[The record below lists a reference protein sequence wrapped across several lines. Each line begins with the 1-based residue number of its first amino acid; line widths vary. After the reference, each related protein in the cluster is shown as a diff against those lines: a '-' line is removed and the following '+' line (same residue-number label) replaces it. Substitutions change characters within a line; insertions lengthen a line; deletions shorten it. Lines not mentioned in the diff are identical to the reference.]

1 MLNKIKL
8 YIGYWLIMLS
18 YYPYRKL
25 FARDLLTLKKT
36 FKVLSH
42 PELYDGAT
50 ISANQIQFMVTN
62 NVLRMQIEEYKRTM
76 YTNQTIQTIKY
87 TVHSTQYCRKG
98 CAQEA
103 NQAQLPTIGRS
114 ERGTCIVFSST

>member
-18 YYPYRKL
+18 FYPYRKV
-25 FARDLLTLKKT
+25 FAHDLLILKKT

-42 PELYDGAT
+42 PKLYDDVT

-62 NVLRMQIEEYKRTM
+62 NVLRMQIEEYKRI
-76 YTNQTIQTIKY
+76 NNK
-87 TVHSTQYCRKG
+87 
-98 CAQEA
+98 
-103 NQAQLPTIGRS
+103 
-114 ERGTCIVFSST
+114 

>member
-18 YYPYRKL
+18 FYRYRKV
-25 FARDLLTLKKT
+25 FVRDWFTLKKT

-50 ISANQIQFMVTN
+50 ISANQILFMVTIN
-62 NVLRMQIEEYKRTM
+62 TLHMQIEEYKRI
-76 YTNQTIQTIKY
+76 NNK
-87 TVHSTQYCRKG
+87 
-98 CAQEA
+98 
-103 NQAQLPTIGRS
+103 
-114 ERGTCIVFSST
+114 

>member
-25 FARDLLTLKKT
+25 FVRDLLILKKT

-42 PELYDGAT
+42 PELYDDIT

-62 NVLRMQIEEYKRTM
+62 NVLRMQIEEYKRI
-76 YTNQTIQTIKY
+76 NNK
-87 TVHSTQYCRKG
+87 
-98 CAQEA
+98 
-103 NQAQLPTIGRS
+103 
-114 ERGTCIVFSST
+114 

>member
-18 YYPYRKL
+18 FYPYRKL
-25 FARDLLTLKKT
+25 FARDLLILKKT

-42 PELYDGAT
+42 PELYDDVT

-62 NVLRMQIEEYKRTM
+62 NVLHMQIEEYKRI
-76 YTNQTIQTIKY
+76 NNK
-87 TVHSTQYCRKG
+87 
-98 CAQEA
+98 
-103 NQAQLPTIGRS
+103 
-114 ERGTCIVFSST
+114 

>member
-18 YYPYRKL
+18 FYPYRKL

-42 PELYDGAT
+42 PELYDSAT
-50 ISANQIQFMVTN
+50 ISANLILFMVTN

-76 YTNQTIQTIKY
+76 YTN
-87 TVHSTQYCRKG
+87 
-98 CAQEA
+98 
-103 NQAQLPTIGRS
+103 
-114 ERGTCIVFSST
+114 

>member
-25 FARDLLTLKKT
+25 FVRDLLILKKT

-42 PELYDGAT
+42 PELYDDIT
-50 ISANQIQFMVTN
+50 ISANQIQFIVTN
-62 NVLRMQIEEYKRTM
+62 NVLRMQIEEYKRI
-76 YTNQTIQTIKY
+76 NNK
-87 TVHSTQYCRKG
+87 
-98 CAQEA
+98 
-103 NQAQLPTIGRS
+103 
-114 ERGTCIVFSST
+114 